1 MTCRAFQSEV
11 NRNIAHSPVLITVW
25 VTAPTIFK
33 PREYPK
39 SNGTFPSTLCNTSLA
54 LLLLFRKTLFKC
66 YEATPPGEPY
76 SHKKIKP
83 AVITGQKYNSQN
95 NIHVLLFTLFSFRLR
110 IHQLLKPVCVKCH
123 RLSHAA
129 PRSHYTQHFTNKHTR
144 GKGKQVVMSYIKLK
158 LKPNQQRSLIK
169 DYSKTTM
176 NKEGILG
183 RPSTPKTSKISTMW
197 NSESCRHLKMATSI
211 FLLFLIKK

>member
-1 MTCRAFQSEV
+1 M
-11 NRNIAHSPVLITVW
+11 AHSPQHFAIRRYCRL
-25 VTAPTIFK
+25 
-33 PREYPK
+33 
-39 SNGTFPSTLCNTSLA
+39 SHLSLA
-54 LLLLFRKTLFKC
+54 PLLLFRKTLFKC
-66 YEATPPGEPY
+66 QEATPPGEPY

-183 RPSTPKTSKISTMW
+183 RPSTPKTSKNLYNVEFRKLQASQ
-197 NSESCRHLKMATSI
+197 NGNFHI
-211 FLLFLIKK
+211 FAFFNKKINKKWTCIHIHFLYTVYR